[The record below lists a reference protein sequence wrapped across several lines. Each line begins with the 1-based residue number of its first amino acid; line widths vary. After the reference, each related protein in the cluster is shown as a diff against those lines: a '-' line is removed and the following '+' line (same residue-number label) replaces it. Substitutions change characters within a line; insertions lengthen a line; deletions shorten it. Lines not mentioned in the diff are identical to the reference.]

1 LQGNQ
6 YSVKVFEV
14 SIEDE
19 EEFISFFDFNHI
31 LFTNRLI
38 VLHGEISDNIR
49 EYLNSKSLCFLEN
62 IDLPKKSA
70 RNIVLESGITNTDKK
85 TKEEIEKKVTEE
97 FDNKLNETK
106 QDFEE
111 QKAVLAQEN
120 KMLEAK
126 LLKLLE
132 RLKNNLTVLD
142 HMIRSGQELNIDG
155 DLLLLGRVNSG
166 ATINIE
172 GSLIVTQVIEGAI
185 RCNGNFMMISSSP
198 KANIVFNNIEVNSEQ
213 LKDGL
218 NRVELKDGEIIIT
231 PILEKEINWV
241 QL

>member
-1 LQGNQ
+1 MQGNQ

-14 SIEDE
+14 SIDDE
-19 EEFISFFDFNHI
+19 EEFISFFDFNHT

-38 VLHGEISDNIR
+38 VLSGEISDNIR

-70 RNIVLESGITNTDKK
+70 RKLVLESGTINTDEKA
-85 TKEEIEKKVTEE
+85 KEEIEKKAAEE
-97 FDNKLNETK
+97 FGNKLDEIK

-111 QKAVLAQEN
+111 QKALLVQEN
-120 KMLEAK
+120 KILETKMLGV
-126 LLKLLE
+126 LE
-132 RLKNNLTVLD
+132 RLENNLTVMD

-155 DLLLLGRVNSG
+155 DLLLLNRVNSG

-172 GSLIVTQVIEGAI
+172 GNLIITQIVEGAI
-185 RCNGNFMMISSSP
+185 RCNGNFMMLASSP
-198 KANIVFNNIEVNSEQ
+198 KANIVFNNVEVDAEY
-213 LKDGL
+213 LKDTL
-218 NRVELKDGEIIIT
+218 NRVQIKDGKIVIT

-241 QL
+241 